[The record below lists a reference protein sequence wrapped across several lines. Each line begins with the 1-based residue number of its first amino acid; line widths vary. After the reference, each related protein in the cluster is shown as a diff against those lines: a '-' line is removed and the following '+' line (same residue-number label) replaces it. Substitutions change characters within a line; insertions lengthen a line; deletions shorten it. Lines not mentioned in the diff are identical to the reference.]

1 MWQTTLL
8 RVVVAIAI
16 GTIIGVEREYK
27 NRPAGMRT
35 HVLVCLGACTVA
47 LLESSFIADVN
58 SAAEVSSAVTYN
70 FGRLSAQVISGI
82 GFLGA
87 GTIFTQRKKIA
98 GLTTA
103 ASLWNTACLGIVTGY
118 GYYWLSLC
126 GCALVLVTLMLL
138 QKVIRVN
145 AIKRVEVRFSNRAET
160 IPFINEF
167 FETFVEET
175 LTQPTFV
182 YGHPVEVS
190 PLAKKNP
197 EDPRFTDRFELFIVG
212 REFANAFTELNDP
225 IDQRERFE
233 AQEKERELGNDEA
246 HGVDEDFLEALE
258 YGMPPTGGLGI
269 GIDRLVT
276 LLTDAQSIRD
286 VLLFPTMR

>member
-87 GTIFTQRKKIA
+87 GTIFMSEHKIS

-103 ASLWNTACLGIVTGY
+103 ASLWCTACIGLAVGSGFIIMAFMAGVI
-118 GYYWLSLC
+118 
-126 GCALVLVTLMLL
+126 VLVILRMMQKIIHVHTLKKL
-138 QKVIRVN
+138 
-145 AIKRVEVRFSNRAET
+145 EVQ
-160 IPFINEF
+160 
-167 FETFVEET
+167 FVHRQET
-175 LTQPTFV
+175 LSFLSEYFSQKGCGILDVDFHAEARPEGNLYTNMYTLTMPNRISYVDIIETLSE
-182 YGHPVEVS
+182 HP
-190 PLAKKNP
+190 N
-197 EDPRFTDRFELFIVG
+197 
-212 REFANAFTELNDP
+212 
-225 IDQRERFE
+225 
-233 AQEKERELGNDEA
+233 
-246 HGVDEDFLEALE
+246 
-258 YGMPPTGGLGI
+258 
-269 GIDRLVT
+269 
-276 LLTDAQSIRD
+276 IRR
-286 VLLFPTMR
+286 VRTRNL

>member
-58 SAAEVSSAVTYN
+58 SAADVSSAVTYN

-87 GTIFTQRKKIA
+87 GTIFTAQRKIV

-103 ASLWNTACLGIVTGY
+103 ASLWCVACLGLAVGY
-118 GYYWLSLC
+118 GYYFIAAV
-126 GCALVLVTLMLL
+126 GCVC
-138 QKVIRVN
+138 VIAV
-145 AIKRVEVRFSNRAET
+145 KKVEVTFVHRIESMQ
-160 IPFINEF
+160 FINDYF
-167 FETFVEET
+167 
-175 LTQPTFV
+175 
-182 YGHPVEVS
+182 
-190 PLAKKNP
+190 K
-197 EDPRFTDRFELFIVG
+197 
-212 REFANAFTELNDP
+212 
-225 IDQRERFE
+225 
-233 AQEKERELGNDEA
+233 EKEIKTIDLDFHVEA
-246 HGVDEDFLEALE
+246 KDGVNIYTNIYTLQMPNNITYAEVVNQLSE
-258 YGMPPTGGLGI
+258 YPNMMSVRT
-269 GIDRLVT
+269 T
-276 LLTDAQSIRD
+276 NT
-286 VLLFPTMR
+286 